1 MGNIILSPYTALWNW
16 VFGVITNVQFFV
28 FVLLVVTACILYNR
42 RKSKVRKREPVSYRR
57 VKVNPGIEGKVNVVV
72 TGGNGCLADK
82 IVKYLLQDGGYNV
95 HSLDLWIPED
105 KDRNPE
111 VCSYIQT
118 DITNLD
124 DLMTALM
131 DSSAVFHAASVIP
144 HKIGFSSEDYFRIN
158 TKGTENVIKACQAC
172 GVKRLIYTSSA
183 SLVLSKNHYEIINQA
198 DESHPLPS
206 NPVNSYIASKQ
217 AAERLVR
224 AANGKNGFAT
234 CAMRPSGLFGG
245 TKNQTMSM
253 LVKSRVNCF
262 TGDGKYPIDLSPI
275 DATARAH
282 ILAEKKL
289 CTEGPDSIIAGK
301 AYNLSMT
308 ERVPYIEILKYI
320 HTELHGPPYM
330 SIPIWVLVVA
340 SYLNTY
346 THAIFGIAVLG
357 EGITTLV
364 GDGLRDHSFSSALA
378 HRELGWEELPSWK
391 EFIRE
396 YVEEYRRET
405 ETKKQR

>member
-1 MGNIILSPYTALWNW
+1 MFAVII
-16 VFGVITNVQFFV
+16 FI
-28 FVLLVVTACILYNR
+28 LLVGTTYTLYR
-42 RKSKVRKREPVSYRR
+42 RGKSKVRKREPVSYRR
-57 VKVNPGIEGKVNVVV
+57 VKVNPGTEGKVNAIV

-82 IVKYLLQDGGYNV
+82 IIKYLLQDGGYNV
-95 HSLDLWIPED
+95 HSLDLWIPEE

-111 VCSYIQT
+111 ICTYIQS

-124 DLMTALM
+124 DLITALT
-131 DSSAVFHAASVIP
+131 DSSVVFHAASVVP

-158 TKGTENVIKACQAC
+158 TKGTENVLKACQAC

-183 SLVLSKNHYEIINQA
+183 SLVLSKDHYEIINEA

-206 NPVNSYIASKQ
+206 NPVNPYIASKQ

-245 TKNQTMSM
+245 TKNHTMGM
-253 LVKSRVNCF
+253 LLQPWFNCF
-262 TGDGKYPIDLSPI
+262 TGEGNYAIDLSPI

-289 CTEGPDSIIAGK
+289 RSEGADSIIAGK
-301 AYNLSMT
+301 AYNLSMN
-308 ERVPYIEILKYI
+308 ERVPYIELLKYL

-340 SYLNTY
+340 CYLNTY
-346 THAIFGIAVLG
+346 IHAIFGIAVFG

-378 HRELGWEELPSWK
+378 HKELGWEELPSWK
-391 EFIRE
+391 EFIRH
-396 YVEEYRRET
+396 YVEEYRREM
-405 ETKKQR
+405 EAKKRQ